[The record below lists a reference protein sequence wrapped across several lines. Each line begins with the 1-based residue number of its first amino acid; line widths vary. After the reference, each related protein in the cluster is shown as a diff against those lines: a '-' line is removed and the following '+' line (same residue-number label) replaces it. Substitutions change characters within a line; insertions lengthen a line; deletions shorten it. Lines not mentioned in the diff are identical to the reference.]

1 MGLLCPKLHKATL
14 EALEGA
20 VGGEE
25 EGAQRRRPKSGPM
38 SSPVEVAGGGIPPP
52 NSQSCGKAAM
62 HKRTECR
69 VGLLEDVKQKARI
82 CEPQ

>member
-14 EALEGA
+14 KALEGA

-52 NSQSCGKAAM
+52 TVRHAEKQ

-69 VGLLEDVKQKARI
+69 VGLLEDVEQKARI
-82 CEPQ
+82 CNPQ

>member
-1 MGLLCPKLHKATL
+1 LGLLCPKLHKATL
-14 EALEGA
+14 EGLEGA

-25 EGAQRRRPKSGPM
+25 EGAQRRRPKSGLM

-52 NSQSCGKAAM
+52 TVSHAEKQ
-62 HKRTECR
+62 RTECR